1 MTINEK
7 KLMQELMEKVPSFW
21 LRLVNHMILALPFGL
36 LGLFFFEL
44 AGFEVFSFE
53 GINLFSITIGLA
65 CALIHVAVYYLYFK
79 KNVSK
84 ETYIKAEKS
93 RKQVGML
100 TRTLYGGVVEEII
113 FRFGLMT
120 FFFWVL
126 SLFISSDSL
135 SFWIANLVA
144 SILFALAHL
153 PGIYQMKVPITK
165 PILIY
170 TNGMNIMVGLF
181 CGWLYWKEGLA
192 AAIICHMFFHLIWFL
207 FEKLEERV
215 A

>member
-7 KLMQELMEKVPSFW
+7 KLMQELIEKLPSFW
-21 LRLVNHMILALPFGL
+21 LRLANHMILALPFGI
-36 LGLFFFEL
+36 LGLFFFER

-53 GINLFSITIGLA
+53 GINLFSITIALA

-79 KNVSK
+79 KYVSN
-84 ETYIKAEKS
+84 ETYLKVEKT
-93 RKQVGML
+93 RKQVGIL
-100 TRTLYGGVVEEII
+100 TRILYGGVVEEVI

-120 FFFWVL
+120 FFFWVCN
-126 SLFISSDSL
+126 LFLPNASL
-135 SFWIANLVA
+135 SFWIANIIA

-153 PGIYQMKVPITK
+153 PGVYQMKVPVTR

-170 TNGMNIMVGLF
+170 TNGMNIMVGIF

-192 AAIICHMFFHLIWFL
+192 AAILCHMLFHFVWFL
-207 FEKLEERV
+207 FEKLEKQG